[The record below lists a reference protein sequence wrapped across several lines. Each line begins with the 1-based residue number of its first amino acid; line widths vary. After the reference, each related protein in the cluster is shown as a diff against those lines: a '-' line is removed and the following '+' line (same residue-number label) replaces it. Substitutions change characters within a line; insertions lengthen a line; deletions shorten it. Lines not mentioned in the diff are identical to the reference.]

1 MRRYYHRVK
10 HHIRKPIHKAIKQKS
25 SPHSIAIG
33 FAIGSFI
40 AIFPTF
46 FLGLVIIFLLMLFYK
61 SMNKIAAIAGL
72 TFWNVIMMAPI
83 YWASY
88 NLGRLIFHS
97 GNQTT
102 LGVEGHELVE
112 LLKIKPFSLENVL
125 ALLRENLVFLK
136 EYFIGNLILATFFS
150 CISYIIIKKAV
161 ILYWEAKEKKKSLRN
176 NKK

>member
-1 MRRYYHRVK
+1 MKSYYHRIK

-33 FAIGSFI
+33 FAIGTFI

-46 FLGLVIIFLLMLFYK
+46 FLGIVIILIIMLFYK

-72 TFWNVIMMAPI
+72 TFWNVVMMAPI

-97 GNQTT
+97 ANKTT
-102 LGVEGHELVE
+102 LKIEGHELIA
-112 LLKIKPFSLENVL
+112 LMKIKPFSLENIL

-136 EYFIGNLILATFFS
+136 EYFIGNLILAAFFS
-150 CISYIIIKKAV
+150 CISYLLIKKAV
-161 ILYWEAKEKKKSLRN
+161 IIYREAKEKRILAKK
-176 NKK
+176 KK